1 MHDGTRLRGTGIV
14 HLVGLLGG
22 ESFAAP
28 SREALRTATV
38 VAGSASNLESVVPPR
53 GARVIRF
60 GSDLAGMLERLA
72 REATNG
78 ERVCV
83 LCSGDP
89 GFFGLARL
97 ATQLVPPELLKLH
110 PAPSSVSVAFARAG
124 TNWEDAVV
132 VSAHGRPG
140 GAQTA
145 AEAILRH
152 PKVAT
157 LCGPDAP
164 PQLIGRLAVEAG
176 AGLRD
181 VLVGTSL
188 CEEREKI
195 WQGNL
200 ESLAR
205 GDFDPA
211 SVVVATVKAPPAS
224 RPNLRWGRPE
234 EEFAHLRGMITK
246 AEVRAIAISK
256 LELPAAGVMWDV
268 GAGSGSVS
276 VEAAAVAPGLSMYAL
291 ERDPSQLQVLRAN
304 TTGTQVKVVEGE
316 APAAFDALAD
326 PDRVFVGGGGIAVLE
341 SALTRLRP
349 GGRIVAVY
357 ASMSRAVEGA
367 QKLGAMIQVS
377 VSRAVP
383 IGEDGSLRL
392 NSENPV
398 FVCWGAGSGPG
409 RDR

>member
-1 MHDGTRLRGTGIV
+1 MHDGTRHSGTGMV

-38 VAGSASNLESVVPPR
+38 ITGSASNLKSVVHPR
-53 GARVIRF
+53 GARVVALEAN
-60 GSDLAGMLERLA
+60 LAGMLESLA

-78 ERVCV
+78 EQVCV

-97 ATQLVPPELLKLH
+97 ATRLVPPELLRVH

-132 VSAHGRPG
+132 ISAHGRPG
-140 GAQTA
+140 GTQSA

-152 PKVAT
+152 PKVAA
-157 LCGPDAP
+157 LCGPSSP
-164 PQLIGRLAVEAG
+164 PQLIGRLALEAG
-176 AGLRD
+176 AGFRD

-188 CEEREKI
+188 CEKGEKI
-195 WQGNL
+195 WRGDL
-200 ESLAR
+200 EGLAR

-211 SVVVATVKAPPAS
+211 SVVVATVSTPASS

-234 EEFAHLRGMITK
+234 EEFAHLRGMVTK

-276 VEAAAVAPGLSMYAL
+276 VEATAIAPGLCVYSL
-291 ERDPSQLQVLRAN
+291 ERDPSQLEVLRSN
-304 TTGTQVKVVEGE
+304 TAGTQVKVVEGE
-316 APAAFDALAD
+316 APKAFDALAD
-326 PDRVFVGGGGIAVLE
+326 PDRVFVGGGGISVLD
-341 SALTRLRP
+341 SALARLRP
-349 GGRIVAVY
+349 GGRMVAVY

-367 QKLGAMIQVS
+367 KRLGAMVQVS

-383 IGEDGSLRL
+383 IGEEGSLRL
-392 NSENPV
+392 KSENPV
-398 FVCWGAGSGPG
+398 FVCWGPGSEPG